1 MKNLKVTLNLITIA
15 VILTFIF
22 TSTASGA
29 SLLVESEGYSD
40 LFGTRTAFREGD
52 IVTIVFNER
61 TVADQSAKGTLQ
73 NTYKTGA
80 NQGVGL
86 LENFLGLGMSGGEN
100 VNVGVSTNQT
110 HSLNA
115 RITARVIEVLPNG
128 NMRIEGTKSLEVNHE
143 TQKLVVNGMIRP
155 IDISHNNTIEST
167 RIADL
172 SASVNGLPVERSVH
186 RRRGGILRWIWGLLF

>member
-1 MKNLKVTLNLITIA
+1 MKQLKNILNLIL
-15 VILTFIF
+15 IL
-22 TSTASGA
+22 
-29 SLLVESEGYSD
+29 SLLTCIPVSAGSLLSDSGGLCD
-40 LFGTRTAFREGD
+40 LFGSKTALREGD

-61 TVADQSAKGTLQ
+61 TVANQTAKGQLQ

-86 LENFLGLGMSGGEN
+86 LEGFLGLGMSGGEIT
-100 VNVGVSTNQT
+100 NVGTSTTQT

-128 NMRIEGTKSLEVNHE
+128 NLRIEGTKSLEVNHE
-143 TQKLVVNGMIRP
+143 TQKLTINGIVRP
-155 IDISHNNTIEST
+155 YDISHSNTVEST

-172 SASVNGLPVERSVH
+172 TANVNGLPIERSIH
-186 RRRGGILRWIWGLLF
+186 RRRGGILRWVWSLLF